1 MQDTPALTTDRLEH
15 RRDDR
20 MIGGVAT
27 ALAATGVALFDK
39 RERKEAN

>member
-1 MQDTPALTTDRLEH
+1 MQDTPALTADRLEH

-20 MIGGVAT
+20 MIGGVAA
-27 ALAATGVALFDK
+27 ALVATGVALFDK